1 MPSGDIFA
9 LLRSQDDVVI
19 SRTEL
24 AERVEHLRDRVRE
37 LEGRGG
43 IVLGPRLGRASGR
56 EILDE
61 ALRAFSGYHTTPV
74 LEPRGDSLVLVDTR
88 LIFYYQNRL
97 AAHGLAAD
105 HVAPRQV
112 RGDLAGKPAQT
123 ELGSRA
129 PSP

>member
-1 MPSGDIFA
+1 M
-9 LLRSQDDVVI
+9 LRTQDDVVV
-19 SRTEL
+19 SRAEL
-24 AERVEHLRDRVRE
+24 ADRVERLRDRARE

-74 LEPRGDSLVLVDTR
+74 LEPRGDSLLLVDTR

-97 AAHGLAAD
+97 AAHGLAVEHTRPLPRAL
-105 HVAPRQV
+105 AP
-112 RGDLAGKPAQT
+112 A
-123 ELGSRA
+123 S
-129 PSP
+129 